1 MFLSHTNTNTFG
13 DGRHIVKTNGDTQVN
28 GIFTG
33 FWWGG
38 GVMVHKKTHLS
49 YDFHWLNGRSAQ
61 PVVRQ
66 PAKVTGG
73 GNVVLVASRRSDLS
87 GHKQSNLAAPMLA
100 HLPNAMFVCCPEED
114 Q

>member
-1 MFLSHTNTNTFG
+1 
-13 DGRHIVKTNGDTQVN
+13 
-28 GIFTG
+28 
-33 FWWGG
+33 
-38 GVMVHKKTHLS
+38 MVHKKTHLS